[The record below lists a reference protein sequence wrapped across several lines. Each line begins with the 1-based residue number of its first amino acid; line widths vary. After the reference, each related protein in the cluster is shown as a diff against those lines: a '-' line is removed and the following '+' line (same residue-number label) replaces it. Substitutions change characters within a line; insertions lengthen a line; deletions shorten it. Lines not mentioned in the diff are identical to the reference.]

1 MDTSPFEILK
11 SHHSNENKTKADKCN
26 QCSFASAWPGS
37 LKEHL
42 KIHSGEKI
50 YKCNQCDHASAKA
63 GNLKTIGEENEY
75 SENELLELLQIKPG
89 KRRRSSG
96 VKRLPKS
103 NPDSTHSPDPPPK
116 YYKIDEVIYHE
127 KKSNALEAIER
138 DKKDKREKTDNQ
150 LSPILS
156 KGELLITG
164 GTGNYQ
170 ILQPERNE
178 VKNPRGCEASM
189 LEAAKMRAKLKWT
202 CNTCGKYLSN
212 EKKAKDHMRMGELKL
227 SGKKNKMMFSGRGK
241 CVVVSKKMYSEEEI
255 HLRTGFG
262 LVDGTR
268 THSGEKP

>member
-1 MDTSPFEILK
+1 MDTSPSEILK

-75 SENELLELLQIKPG
+75 SESELLELLQIKPG

-116 YYKIDEVIYHE
+116 YYKIGEVVYHE

-138 DKKDKREKTDNQ
+138 DKKDKGGKDRQPTEPNFIKRRAADNWRHRQ
-150 LSPILS
+150 LPNSAA
-156 KGELLITG
+156 GE
-164 GTGNYQ
+164 
-170 ILQPERNE
+170 E
-178 VKNPRGCEASM
+178 
-189 LEAAKMRAKLKWT
+189 
-202 CNTCGKYLSN
+202 
-212 EKKAKDHMRMGELKL
+212 
-227 SGKKNKMMFSGRGK
+227 
-241 CVVVSKKMYSEEEI
+241 
-255 HLRTGFG
+255 
-262 LVDGTR
+262 
-268 THSGEKP
+268 